1 MNVLMMGLVR
11 PSRAN
16 LATRMAEKAEAGI
29 PNALSNICTVK
40 GATLVP
46 AAVEVERKALM
57 EWSLFGRSGLFRKS
71 KSADLIQLAERSEE
85 EVRPQQPE
93 IPALQ
98 RAHLPS
104 EEVAE
109 QITNPIKS
117 EEGAPVSIAT

>member
-46 AAVEVERKALM
+46 AAVKVERKEIVLTKLAAYGVAFCV
-57 EWSLFGRSGLFRKS
+57 WS
-71 KSADLIQLAERSEE
+71 
-85 EVRPQQPE
+85 
-93 IPALQ
+93 
-98 RAHLPS
+98 PS
-104 EEVAE
+104 
-109 QITNPIKS
+109 T
-117 EEGAPVSIAT
+117 

>member
-46 AAVEVERKALM
+46 AAVKVERKEIVLTKLATAYGVAFCV
-57 EWSLFGRSGLFRKS
+57 WS
-71 KSADLIQLAERSEE
+71 
-85 EVRPQQPE
+85 
-93 IPALQ
+93 
-98 RAHLPS
+98 PS
-104 EEVAE
+104 
-109 QITNPIKS
+109 T
-117 EEGAPVSIAT
+117 

>member
-46 AAVEVERKALM
+46 AAVEVTIKPFQQMNRGLIRGM
-57 EWSLFGRSGLFRKS
+57 EAFPGSLS
-71 KSADLIQLAERSEE
+71 KVTYLIIQTIQT
-85 EVRPQQPE
+85 PF
-93 IPALQ
+93 
-98 RAHLPS
+98 HL
-104 EEVAE
+104 
-109 QITNPIKS
+109 KYD
-117 EEGAPVSIAT
+117 

>member
-46 AAVEVERKALM
+46 ATAEV
-57 EWSLFGRSGLFRKS
+57 
-71 KSADLIQLAERSEE
+71 
-85 EVRPQQPE
+85 
-93 IPALQ
+93 
-98 RAHLPS
+98 
-104 EEVAE
+104 
-109 QITNPIKS
+109 
-117 EEGAPVSIAT
+117 